1 MARGGSAPGAPRPRG
16 GLLGRL
22 TGGLP
27 ARSRLGRTGPA
38 VSASAP
44 PRVRFTK
51 QDAQRLNERFA
62 LLDRGERRAIIRAV
76 NRGVPMERRRDAE
89 LAIGVA
95 RRQQRFWSRAWLLGP
110 LVAVV
115 QSLITPIGLVYGLLL
130 AAWGTML
137 LGMMAAWWWT
147 RARRAELENLRVVGG
162 RLARSD
168 GGDRPERT
176 GSARRSRLPGGPAT
190 RDVRGSGEDG
200 EAAEDRT
207 GTTPR
212 PPRPRGRKRR

>member
-1 MARGGSAPGAPRPRG
+1 MARGGSAPGASRPSG

-22 TGGLP
+22 AGGLP
-27 ARSRLGRTGPA
+27 ARSRLGRTGPEA
-38 VSASAP
+38 SASAP

-62 LLDRGERRAIIRAV
+62 LLDRSERRAIIRAV

-110 LVAVV
+110 LIAAA
-115 QSLITPIGLVYGLLL
+115 QSLITPVDLIGGLLL

-137 LGMMAAWWWT
+137 LGMMSAWWWT

-168 GGDRPERT
+168 GGDRQEHT
-176 GSARRSRLPGGPAT
+176 GSSRRSRLPGGPAT
-190 RDVRGSGEDG
+190 RDVAGSDGGGEQAPG
-200 EAAEDRT
+200 QT